1 MRFRSAAGPPPKLLC
16 VDDNLGARQFYQ
28 RILEA
33 HGYKVL
39 LAESGEQALQLLR
52 KQVVA
57 AVVCD
62 YEMPGM
68 NGGEL
73 AAEVKRSRPRMP
85 VLLISGHESVLDDP
99 PQSVDCTLEKGSA
112 AQPIARSCRAPLP
125 IFESETCTH
134 VGFASACAVRPGLGG
149 RGGRGLPLTSHP
161 EVVRFA

>member
-1 MRFRSAAGPPPKLLC
+1 
-16 VDDNLGARQFYQ
+16 
-28 RILEA
+28 
-33 HGYKVL
+33 L

-99 PQSVDCTLEKGSA
+99 PQSVDCTLEKGVPLNRLLEAVEHLCLSSS
-112 AQPIARSCRAPLP
+112 PRPVHMSDLRPLAPLGQALAG
-125 IFESETCTH
+125 
-134 VGFASACAVRPGLGG
+134 VAVAAFL
-149 RGGRGLPLTSHP
+149 LPRILK
-161 EVVRFA
+161 

>member
-73 AAEVKRSRPRMP
+73 AAEIKRSRPRMP

-99 PQSVDCTLEKGSA
+99 PQSVDCTLEKGVPLNRLLEAVEHLCLSSS
-112 AQPIARSCRAPLP
+112 PRPVHMSDLRPLAPLGQALAG
-125 IFESETCTH
+125 
-134 VGFASACAVRPGLGG
+134 VAVAAFL
-149 RGGRGLPLTSHP
+149 LPRILK
-161 EVVRFA
+161 

>member
-57 AVVCD
+57 AVLCD

-73 AAEVKRSRPRMP
+73 AAEIKRSRPRIP
-85 VLLISGHESVLDDP
+85 FLLISGHESVLDDP
-99 PQSVDCTLEKGSA
+99 PQGVDCTLEKGVPLNRLLEVVEHLCLSSS
-112 AQPIARSCRAPLP
+112 PRPVHMSDLRPLAPLGQALAG
-125 IFESETCTH
+125 
-134 VGFASACAVRPGLGG
+134 VAVAAFL
-149 RGGRGLPLTSHP
+149 LPRILK
-161 EVVRFA
+161 

>member
-73 AAEVKRSRPRMP
+73 AAEIKRSRPRMP

-99 PQSVDCTLEKGSA
+99 PQSVDCALEKGVPLNRLLEAVEHLCLSSS
-112 AQPIARSCRAPLP
+112 PRPVHMSDLRPLAPLGQALAG
-125 IFESETCTH
+125 
-134 VGFASACAVRPGLGG
+134 VAVAAFL
-149 RGGRGLPLTSHP
+149 LPRILK
-161 EVVRFA
+161 

>member
-1 MRFRSAAGPPPKLLC
+1 MRFRSAAVPPPKLLC

-39 LAESGEQALQLLR
+39 LAEGGGHALHLLR
-52 KQVVA
+52 KQVFA

-73 AAEVKRSRPRMP
+73 AAEIKRSRPRMP
-85 VLLISGHESVLDDP
+85 FLLISGHQSVLDDP
-99 PQSVDCTLEKGSA
+99 PQGVDFTLEKG
-112 AQPIARSCRAPLP
+112 APLN
-125 IFESETCTH
+125 
-134 VGFASACAVRPGLGG
+134 RL
-149 RGGRGLPLTSHP
+149 L
-161 EVVRFA
+161 EVVEHLCLSSSPRLVHMADLRRLAPLGQALAGVAVAAFVLPRILK

>member
-73 AAEVKRSRPRMP
+73 AAEIKRSRPRMP
-85 VLLISGHESVLDDP
+85 VMLISGHESVLDDP
-99 PQSVDCTLEKGSA
+99 PQSVDCTLEKGVPLNRLLEAVEHLCLSSS
-112 AQPIARSCRAPLP
+112 PRPVHMSDLRPLAPLGQALAG
-125 IFESETCTH
+125 
-134 VGFASACAVRPGLGG
+134 VAVAAFL
-149 RGGRGLPLTSHP
+149 LPRILK
-161 EVVRFA
+161 

>member
-16 VDDNLGARQFYQ
+16 VDDDLGARQFYQ

-57 AVVCD
+57 AVLCD

-73 AAEVKRSRPRMP
+73 AAEIKRSRPRIP
-85 VLLISGHESVLDDP
+85 FLLISGHESVLDDP
-99 PQSVDCTLEKGSA
+99 PQGVDCTLEKGV
-112 AQPIARSCRAPLP
+112 PLN
-125 IFESETCTH
+125 
-134 VGFASACAVRPGLGG
+134 RL
-149 RGGRGLPLTSHP
+149 L
-161 EVVRFA
+161 EVVEHLCLSSSPRPVHMASECWWDG

>member
-57 AVVCD
+57 AVLCD

-73 AAEVKRSRPRMP
+73 AAEIKRSRPRMP
-85 VLLISGHESVLDDP
+85 FLLISGHESVLDDP
-99 PQSVDCTLEKGSA
+99 PQGVDCTLEKGVPLNRLLEVVEHLCLSSS
-112 AQPIARSCRAPLP
+112 PRPVHMSDLRPLAPLGQALAG
-125 IFESETCTH
+125 
-134 VGFASACAVRPGLGG
+134 VAVAAFL
-149 RGGRGLPLTSHP
+149 LPRILK
-161 EVVRFA
+161 